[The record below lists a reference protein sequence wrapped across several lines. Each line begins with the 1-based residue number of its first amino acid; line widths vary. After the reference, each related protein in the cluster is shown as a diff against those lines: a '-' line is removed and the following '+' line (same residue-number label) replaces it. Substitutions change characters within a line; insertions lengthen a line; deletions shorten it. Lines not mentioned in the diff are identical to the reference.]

1 MKQRLLTGVSAG
13 VLFLLIAVLGGYPFT
28 LLAVILAVI
37 GYLEFLRM
45 RKISPF
51 SLAAVIGF
59 ILVIL
64 LASPYR
70 FEWMSEGEWVVAA
83 FLLLLACTVLS
94 KNIFHFEQAAF
105 ILLSALYVAFGFHY
119 LVEARMPDNGLGVLF
134 FVLLLIWSTD
144 SGAYFAGRAL
154 GRRKLWP
161 AISPNKTVEGAVG
174 GILGALVIAVLFQLI
189 YPVYGSMG
197 IAMLAAVVIAIAGQI
212 GDLVES
218 ALKRHYGVKDSGHLL
233 PGHGGILDRCDSWLF
248 VLPILHFLHFI

>member
-1 MKQRLLTGVSAG
+1 MKQRIITGVSAG
-13 VLFLLIAVLGGYPFT
+13 VLFLLVAVLGGYPFI
-28 LLAVILAVI
+28 LLAVILALI

-51 SLAAVIGF
+51 SLPAIFGF

-64 LASPYR
+64 IASPYR
-70 FEWMSEGEWVVAA
+70 FDWMSEDEWILVG

-94 KNIFHFEQAAF
+94 KNVFHFDQAAF

-119 LVEARMPDNGLGVLF
+119 LIEARLPDNGLGVLF

-144 SGAYFAGRAL
+144 SGAYFVGRTF

-161 AISPNKTVEGAVG
+161 DISPNKTVEGAFG
-174 GILGALVIAVLFQLI
+174 GIIAAVIIAALFQLI
-189 YPVYGSMG
+189 FPVYTSMG
-197 IAMLAAVVIAIAGQI
+197 IALFAAVVIAVFGQI

-218 ALKRHYGVKDSGHLL
+218 ALKRHYGVKDSGNLL